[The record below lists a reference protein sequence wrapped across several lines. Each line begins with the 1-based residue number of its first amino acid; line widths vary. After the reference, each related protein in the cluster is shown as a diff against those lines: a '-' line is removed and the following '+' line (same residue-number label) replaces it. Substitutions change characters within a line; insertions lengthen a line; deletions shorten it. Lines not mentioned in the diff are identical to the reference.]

1 MFKHEQFKN
10 FINHKKL
17 NRLKKLLAQY
27 YKWIIGFSVL
37 VAYWF
42 CLPNPLFKEPPCL
55 VVEDKNGN
63 ILGAKIAEDGQWRFP
78 EIDSLPDKFVTAL
91 LLFEDKRFFYHPGI
105 DPISLARAIRQN
117 IREGKI
123 VSGGSTI
130 TMQTIR
136 LIRRNKSRT
145 IWEKVIEAIW
155 ATRLELTYSKKHILR
170 LYASYAPFG
179 GNTVG
184 LESAAWRFFAKK
196 PSQLSW
202 AEVCVLAV
210 LPNNPGSIFPGKNR
224 KSLLDK
230 RNRLLLKLF
239 KHNKI
244 DKLSYELALEEPLP
258 EAPTAIPRL
267 APQFV
272 ELVAKE
278 KIHSSN
284 GIKSKLRTTIDLQT
298 QSICTDI
305 AARHLSQLKAN
316 EINNLAILIL
326 NTETNEVV
334 AYVGNAPSTGIKYDE
349 DVDIIQSYRSTGS
362 VLKPLLYA
370 KSLDKGLILPESNL
384 PDIPIQ
390 YGSYKPENFK
400 LTYDGV
406 IPVKQALARSLNVP
420 FVKLLQDYGLETF
433 HQDLHKFGITGLNSS
448 ANYYGLTMIVGGVE
462 AKLWDLCSAYAGMA
476 RTLLHFQPNGA
487 KYLEEDFTN
496 PIYFKNEIKKTKTVS
511 AYPQVLS
518 ASAAWFAL
526 EAMQEL
532 ERPDESGEWE
542 KFQSSKKIAW
552 KTGTSFGFRDA
563 WAIGVSRKYTVGVW
577 VGNADG
583 VGRPN
588 LIGIFTAA
596 PILFDIFDKLPDSK
610 WFEAPYDDM
619 IRIPICKQS
628 GYRAS
633 PYCNIDSNWVQ
644 KNGIKVNACENHKL
658 IHTDLSGTVQL
669 NTDCASISEIKES
682 SWFVLPPIE
691 EYYYKLKNPWY
702 KTLPP
707 FKDGCN
713 QETGRGIEVM
723 NCIYPRDLSR
733 VLIPREIDGTLG
745 KAVFKAAH
753 KEADALINWYIDNDF
768 MATTS
773 QDHAITVQPPIGD
786 HLLTLVDNKGRR
798 LVLRFEV
805 ISTKA
810 GKLGQ

>member
-1 MFKHEQFKN
+1 MSRFKQFKEIIKP
-10 FINHKKL
+10 FYQTKVYL
-17 NRLKKLLAQY
+17 VLRTY
-27 YKWIIGFSVL
+27 YKWIIGSLLLIVYL
-37 VAYWF
+37 F
-42 CLPNPLFKEPPCL
+42 CLPTPLFKEPACL

-91 LLFEDKRFFYHPGI
+91 LIFEDKRFFYHPGV
-105 DPISLARAIRQN
+105 DPLSLARAVKQN
-117 IREGKI
+117 IKEGKI

-130 TMQTIR
+130 TMQTVR
-136 LIRRNKSRT
+136 LMRRNKSRT
-145 IWEKVIEAIW
+145 IWEKIIEAIW
-155 ATRLELTYSKKHILR
+155 ATRLELSYSKNHILR
-170 LYASYAPFG
+170 LYSSYAPFG

-202 AEVCVLAV
+202 AEACVLAV

-239 KHNKI
+239 NNKKI

-272 ELVAKE
+272 ELIAKE
-278 KIHSSN
+278 KTSPSN
-284 GIKSKLRTTIDLQT
+284 RFNSKLKTTIDLGT
-298 QSICTDI
+298 QNICTDI
-305 AARHLSQLKAN
+305 AARHLSHLKAN
-316 EINNLAILIL
+316 EIHNLAILIL
-326 NTETNEVV
+326 NTETNEVI
-334 AYVGNAPSTGIKYDE
+334 AYVGNAPGTGIQHNE
-349 DVDIIQSYRSTGS
+349 DVDIIQSFRSTGS

-370 KSLDKGLILPESNL
+370 KALDKGLILPESNL

-433 HQDLHKFGITGLNSS
+433 HQDLKKLGITGLNSS
-448 ANYYGLTMIVGGVE
+448 ANYYGLTMVVGGVE
-462 AKLWDLCSAYAGMA
+462 AKLWDLCSAYAGVA
-476 RTLLHFQPNGA
+476 RTLLHYQPNGA
-487 KYLEEDFTN
+487 RYLNEEFTK
-496 PIYFKNEIKKTKTVS
+496 PVYLKADIKSTKILSSFSPVVS
-511 AYPQVLS
+511 AS
-518 ASAAWFAL
+518 GAWFAL
-526 EAMQEL
+526 EAMQDL

-596 PILFDIFDKLPDSK
+596 PILFDIFDKLADSK
-610 WFEAPYDDM
+610 WFETPYDDM
-619 IRIPICKQS
+619 IKLPVCKQS
-628 GYRAS
+628 GYRANT
-633 PYCNIDSNWVQ
+633 YCESDSVWVQ
-644 KNGIKVNACENHKL
+644 KNGVKVIACDNHKL
-658 IHTDLSGTVQL
+658 IHTNASGTLQL
-669 NTDCASISEIKES
+669 NADCASLDEIHDVP
-682 SWFVLPPIE
+682 WFVLPPIE
-691 EYYYKLKNPWY
+691 EYYYKLRNPWY
-702 KTLPP
+702 KTLPA
-707 FKDGCN
+707 FKNDC
-713 QETGRGIEVM
+713 QVETGKGSEVM

-733 VLIPREIDGTLG
+733 VLIPRELDGTVG

-753 KEADALINWYIDNDF
+753 KEASALINWYIDKDF
-768 MATTS
+768 IATTS
-773 QDHAITVQPPIGD
+773 QDHSISVQPGIGE
-786 HLLTLVDNKGRR
+786 HLLTLVDNSGRR
-798 LVLRFEV
+798 LVLRFEI
-805 ISTKA
+805 ISSRT
-810 GKLGQ
+810 GK